1 MKMNFDLEQ
10 RELKNLALGLCV
22 DIYENCSISEI
33 QGDSFLKEGWKI
45 GKILKVLLEQENS

>member
-45 GKILKVLLEQENS
+45 GKILKLLLEQENS